1 MHIAKKHQARI
12 VRKTQNPRAPQSAVN
27 LTIVKGIHTM
37 KLHIG
42 YPLPADRLCRQAAAG
57 ARAAQNKRE
66 YDQLL
71 ERLITNMSSRQM
83 HLQAVIARG
92 SYHLL
97 HFCFCCLLFL
107 TTAKNVQSI
116 SIFAHVL
123 CKIKNNSPMF
133 CDLLVEI
140 RLSQSHWL

>member
-1 MHIAKKHQARI
+1 M
-12 VRKTQNPRAPQSAVN
+12 
-27 LTIVKGIHTM
+27 
-37 KLHIG
+37 HIG

-71 ERLITNMSSRQM
+71 ERLITNMSLRQL
-83 HLQAVIARG
+83 HLQAVITRG

-107 TTAKNVQSI
+107 TSTKMYNLFLYS
-116 SIFAHVL
+116 L
-123 CKIKNNSPMF
+123 MF
-133 CDLLVEI
+133 CAKLKII
-140 RLSQSHWL
+140 RPCFVIY